1 MKKIIKF
8 ILMLLIFVS
17 MVEAHTNYNKY
28 YSNKHL
34 NKIEKRVSCHSTVS
48 KKALRE
54 AFRYYKRNRYK
65 QKLSKRYLAIAD
77 YTKTAEQKRL
87 YIIDLHNGRVYQHY
101 VAHGKNSGAMG
112 GRVWRSSNKLNSHM
126 TPYGFFKVGSRER
139 VTAKKKYK
147 YLMVKGLQKSNR
159 KVGLPSRFGG
169 RDIVVHTAS
178 YVSGGGR
185 SYGCFAIKPQDR
197 RAVFKRLKTALLY
210 SYTGR

>member
-1 MKKIIKF
+1 
-8 ILMLLIFVS
+8 
-17 MVEAHTNYNKY
+17 
-28 YSNKHL
+28 
-34 NKIEKRVSCHSTVS
+34 
-48 KKALRE
+48 
-54 AFRYYKRNRYK
+54 
-65 QKLSKRYLAIAD
+65 
-77 YTKTAEQKRL
+77 
-87 YIIDLHNGRVYQHY
+87 
-101 VAHGKNSGAMG
+101 MG